1 MLNTLVLVIV
11 AALGLTTP
19 VASGDNS
26 PDRGPSA
33 LTVLTGIYSKDA
45 PYAAPKPTIKTPP
58 EGYAMV
64 FIENLGRHG
73 SRASTSDADEDGVL
87 EEWEDASD
95 ENALTP
101 LGESLAA
108 DVKSFQDAE
117 EKVGYGN
124 LSTRGKAEWRG
135 IGARTAANYP
145 TFFTSLEGLNWPL
158 DSITT
163 TVYRTK
169 QSVAALESGLLAK
182 YPNLNLGEKYA
193 DKDLVNF
200 GSSRSR
206 QGSRDLTA
214 VMEGSDVV
222 TASTNVLKRVYTAAY
237 VESLNDP
244 VEKALEIYALY
255 CIAASMSEDTDVTF
269 DEYIDKKD
277 AAVLGYARD
286 AEKFYKYGPGVEGE
300 NGTYEGAKLLLG
312 DFFDGL
318 DARVNGG
325 SRATVFRIAHGETT
339 MPFAALLQLPGSEKQ
354 AAPGVPYTYDNNP
367 WRGDKIG
374 GMAGNIE
381 WVAYQHLDNKSVVV
395 TMRYNEKPIKFR
407 SSCTS
412 IPEDSYF
419 YTLNELKRCLPTS

>member
-1 MLNTLVLVIV
+1 MLNTLVLVIA

-26 PDRGPSA
+26 PERGPSA

-45 PYAAPKPTIKTPP
+45 PYVAPKPTIKAPP

-64 FIENLGRHG
+64 FIENIGRHG
-73 SRASTSDADEDGVL
+73 SRVSTSDADEDGVL
-87 EEWEDASD
+87 EEWEDASNA
-95 ENALTP
+95 NALTP

-108 DVKSFQDAE
+108 DVKSFRAAE
-117 EKVGYGN
+117 EKIGYGN

-145 TFFTSLEGLNWPL
+145 TFFTSLEGLKWPL

-169 QSVAALESGLLAK
+169 QSVEALESGLTAK

-206 QGSRDLTA
+206 QASRDLKA
-214 VMEGSDVV
+214 IMEGPDVV
-222 TASTNVLKRVYTAAY
+222 AASTNVLKRVYTAAY

-255 CIAASMSEDTDVTF
+255 CIAASMSEDTEVTF

-300 NGTYEGAKLLLG
+300 NGTYEGAKLLLD
-312 DFFDGL
+312 DFFDAL
-318 DARVNGG
+318 DARINGG
-325 SRATVFRIAHGETT
+325 SQATVFRIAHGETM

-354 AAPGVPYTYDNNP
+354 AAPGVAYTYDNNP

-374 GMAGNIE
+374 GMAGNVE
-381 WVAYQHLDNKSVVV
+381 WVAYQHLDDKSAVV

-407 SSCTS
+407 TACTPIS
-412 IPEDSYF
+412 EGSYF
-419 YTLNELKRCLPTS
+419 YTPTELKRCLRTP